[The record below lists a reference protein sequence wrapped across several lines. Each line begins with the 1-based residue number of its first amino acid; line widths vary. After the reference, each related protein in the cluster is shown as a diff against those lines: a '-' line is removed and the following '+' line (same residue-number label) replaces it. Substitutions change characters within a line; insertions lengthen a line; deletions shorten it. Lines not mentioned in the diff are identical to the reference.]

1 MAHSITASS
10 PRRRLVSDLN
20 SLAAAPP
27 ASWRE
32 VGLNARP
39 TLHGLLRYPAM
50 MVPKMQGDI
59 IDTVL
64 EVTGYDCHVLDPFV
78 GSGTTMTEA
87 VIRGLDFTGID
98 INPLAALV
106 CEAKAAIDAGV
117 DVNGAAKTVIHHLRT
132 DIRETIDVEFTN
144 RVKWFSD
151 ESAVYLSRVRRG
163 IEKVDD
169 AAARKVLWTAFAET
183 VRKSSNSRTSTYKLH
198 VRNEDDLVE
207 ATRIISIF
215 EDVLRETLH
224 RVDTYRSEHVK
235 PRKRKPNVQIICSD
249 ARSAKFKR
257 SSTQHDILVTS
268 PPYGD
273 NQTTIP
279 YGQFSYLALQWI
291 PEIDLPTGWSN
302 DHLSNTHALDSA
314 SLGGSKIDAAEKS
327 EAMKLASPTFAAY
340 LSAASAGDT
349 VALRKVGSFTYDL
362 LEALSH
368 VRSQSSKSAHWIL
381 TTGNRT
387 ASGYRVP
394 FDAIC
399 RDIVVFLGGKPIAA
413 LQRTLPSKRMPA
425 RNSMGEM
432 ITAETTLVAEF
443 A

>member
-1 MAHSITASS
+1 MAHLLTFSS
-10 PRRRLVSDLN
+10 RRRLIRDLN
-20 SLAAAPP
+20 LLASAPP

-64 EVTGYDCHVLDPFV
+64 ELTGHDCRVLDPFV

-106 CEAKAAIDAGV
+106 CEAKAAIDAGA
-117 DVNGAAKTVIHHLRT
+117 DVNDAAKTVIHHLRT

-144 RVKWFSD
+144 RAKWFSD

-163 IEKVDD
+163 IEKVAD

-198 VRNEDDLVE
+198 MRKEEDLIE
-207 ATRIISIF
+207 GTRVISIF

-224 RVDTYRSEHVK
+224 RVNEYRKVHLQA
-235 PRKRKPNVQIICSD
+235 RKRKPKVQIICSD
-249 ARSAKFKR
+249 VRAAKFKR
-257 SSTQHDILVTS
+257 NSNRHDILVTS

-279 YGQFSYLALQWI
+279 YGQFSYLTLQWI

-314 SLGGSKIDAAEKS
+314 SLGGSKVDAAEKT

-340 LSAASAGDT
+340 CGTTAAAGDST
-349 VALRKVGSFTYDL
+349 ALSKVGSFSYDF

-368 VRSQSSKSAHWIL
+368 VRSQSSSSAHWIL

-387 ASGYRVP
+387 AGGHRVP

-399 RDIVVFLGGKPIAA
+399 RDIVEFLGGKPIAA
-413 LQRTLPSKRMPA
+413 LQRELPSKRMPS